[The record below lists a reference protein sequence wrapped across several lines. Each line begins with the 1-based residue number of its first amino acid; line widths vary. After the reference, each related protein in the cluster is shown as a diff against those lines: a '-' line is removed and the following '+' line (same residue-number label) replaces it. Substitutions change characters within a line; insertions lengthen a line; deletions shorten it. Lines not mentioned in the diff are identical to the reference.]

1 MPRTKNPEEMVQ
13 NILTTALQLFKEKG
27 FEKTTILDIVETMG
41 VSRGAFYHHFKS
53 KEEVLGA
60 ILEQR
65 MDPKWKTNIYH
76 NSELTG
82 LEKIKKLMFFDNPEG
97 SVDKEDTQL
106 MYMLLSMLKE
116 PRILAEHI
124 KDSQGEGQNFIGMKL
139 LVEAAIA
146 DGSIASWDSDL
157 LTELILLLLEFWAIP
172 TIYYPE
178 TVEIFMG
185 KILMIKTILD
195 GLGCPL
201 IDEDVM
207 QTYEE
212 IAKAYE
218 KEEEIY
224 ED

>member
-1 MPRTKNPEEMVQ
+1 MPRTKNPEETIQ

-60 ILEQR
+60 ILEQKVNHQWQA
-65 MDPKWKTNIYH
+65 DIYQDS
-76 NSELTG
+76 NLTG
-82 LEKIKKLMFFDNPEG
+82 LEKIRMLMFYDDLQKG
-97 SVDKEDTQL
+97 IDKEDSQL
-106 MYMLLSMLKE
+106 IYMSLSMYKDA
-116 PRILAEHI
+116 RILAEHI

-139 LVEAAIA
+139 LVESAIA
-146 DGSIASWDSDL
+146 DGSIASQDPDL
-157 LTELILLLLEFWAIP
+157 LTELILLLLGFWAIP

-178 TVEIFMG
+178 TVEIYMG

-201 IDEDVM
+201 IDEEVM
-207 QTYEE
+207 LIYEE